1 MTPSSSA
8 TEDGSVRENALA
20 NLEARCPVDNRLGL
34 AIFKIVN
41 ARAPVALQ
49 REDVP
54 KAFGGDKGGRVALSF
69 EDRVRRDR
77 RSMGEVVDFAESKSA
92 FNERIEGAFIG
103 IAGRARYLQNADT
116 FSAYRDEIREGPADL
131 NSRLDFLPNPRSCA
145 GRTREAAHECPASHA
160 ELA

>member
-1 MTPSSSA
+1 MP
-8 TEDGSVRENALA
+8 
-20 NLEARCPVDNRLGL
+20 
-34 AIFKIVN
+34 
-41 ARAPVALQ
+41 LQ

-131 NSRLDFLPNPRSCA
+131 DFPPSFSTEPQKLRRTDQRS
-145 GRTREAAHECPASHA
+145 GTRVPGSATQN
-160 ELA
+160 